1 MTAAPTPSPPAAGQ
15 TLTTIVDFTDGD
27 DRIDHSNISGITGFD
42 DLTITAEGDA
52 EVSDLGD
59 LDAGS
64 VRLEKVSVS
73 DLDAG
78 DFVFAAATAAV
89 DDGM

>member
-1 MTAAPTPSPPAAGQ
+1 MTAAPIPSPPAAGQ
-15 TLTTIVDFTDGD
+15 TLTT
-27 DRIDHSNISGITGFD
+27 GITGFD

-52 EVSDLGD
+52 EVSDLG
-59 LDAGS
+59 G
-64 VRLEKVSVS
+64 

-78 DFVFAAATAAV
+78 DFVFAAATAAD